1 MKKPLNLPDFK
12 NEDTVQEFLDTTD
25 FSEYLEP
32 SDLKSLS
39 LVELVEQSKLKTK
52 SVTIRLPEK
61 WILKAKVVAAQMDMP
76 YQTFMKQLI
85 RRGYTWKQNNN
96 IEAKLLGSGYDVFL
110 IIL

>member
-12 NEDTVQEFLDTTD
+12 DENAVHNFMDNTD

-32 SDLKSLS
+32 SDLKPLN
-39 LVELVEQSKLKTK
+39 LMELVAQSKLKTK

-61 WILKAKVVAAQMDMP
+61 WILRAKVVAAQMDMP

-85 RRGYTWKQNNN
+85 RKGLHM
-96 IEAKLLGSGYDVFL
+96 E
-110 IIL
+110 